1 MGQAHRGSSPY
12 QVFKT
17 RDGWITIGGA
27 QQNFWQRLCEL
38 LDLRHLLD
46 DARFATNAARVRH
59 NKDLV
64 PLLQARLEAKPSAHW
79 LAALEAAEIP
89 AGPVL
94 THDQILEDP
103 QILAR
108 DMVTEVTHP
117 TAGRMKT
124 LGVTVKLS
132 ETPGSIRRPAPRV
145 GEHTQEVLSE
155 LGVQAKRVSP

>member
-17 RDGWITIGGA
+17 QDGWITIGGA

-38 LDLRHLLD
+38 LDLKHLLED
-46 DARFATNAARVRH
+46 PRFVSNAARVEH
-59 NKDLV
+59 NKELV
-64 PLLQARLEAKPSAHW
+64 PLLQARLETQPSAHW
-79 LAALEAAEIP
+79 LSALEKAGIP

-94 THDQILEDP
+94 THDQVFQDP

-108 DMVTEVTHP
+108 EMVTEVTHP
-117 TAGRMKT
+117 VAGRMKT

-145 GEHTQEVLSE
+145 GEHTQQVLSE
-155 LGVQAKRVSP
+155 LGAHAQGVRP